1 MSTGPQPVAPP
12 RDVVPR
18 HVVVVGAGVAGLGT
32 ALTMSRAGH
41 RVTLI
46 ERDPT
51 PLPESPAAAF
61 YWDRRGAPQVR
72 HSHALLARLRNLLRD
87 GYPDVLE
94 RLLQAGATE
103 IRFCDNPP
111 PEMADRQPRDG
122 DEDLVALACRR
133 TTFEWT
139 LRTIVVALHDV
150 TLLHGT
156 AVDALTATQQDGRV
170 RVNGVVTDGGQTIDA
185 DTVVAALGRRS
196 AVPRWLRAHG
206 VELASEEEDT
216 GIVYLS
222 RFYELHADSDLPETN
237 GPIGGDLGY
246 LKYGVFLGDNR
257 TYSVTLAVQTDD
269 DELRRM
275 LLDPD
280 SFDRAARTLPATA
293 MWAEAGRAD
302 AITPVEVMG
311 GLLNRRVRYVDEH
324 GDPFVLGLHAVGD
337 AHTCT
342 NPLYGRGC
350 SLAMVQADLL
360 ARAMREYG
368 TDALERGRSYEA
380 ACSQEVLPWYRA
392 SVHQDRMNRQ
402 RAAREASGDE
412 SPPGDPSEFAQQVM
426 RDGLMPAVRTDPEVF
441 RAFIRTFN
449 LLSAPDALLTDADV
463 FGRVLAAFQ
472 DRDNRPPE
480 PVLGPPRPQMLEAL
494 LV

>member
-1 MSTGPQPVAPP
+1 MADRPRQHVA
-12 RDVVPR
+12 
-18 HVVVVGAGVAGLGT
+18 VVGAGVGGLGT
-32 ALTMSRAGH
+32 ALTLSRAGH
-41 RVTLI
+41 RVTLV

-51 PLPESPAAAF
+51 PLPANADAAF
-61 YWDRRGAPQVR
+61 AWDRRGAPQVR

-94 RLLQAGATE
+94 RLLAAGATE

-111 PEMADRQPRDG
+111 VEMTDRTARPG

-139 LRTIVVALHDV
+139 LRKIVMELHGV

-156 AVDALTATQQDGRV
+156 AVENLIAVRDGAQPVIKGVTTTDGR
-170 RVNGVVTDGGQTIDA
+170 TIDA
-185 DTVVAALGRRS
+185 DLVVAALGRRS
-196 AVPRWLRAHG
+196 ALPRWLDARG
-206 VELASEEEDT
+206 VTLDADEEDT
-216 GIVYLS
+216 GILYLS
-222 RFYELHADSDLPETN
+222 RFYRLRDDAELPETT

-246 LKYGVFLGDNR
+246 LKYGIFLGDNR
-257 TYSVTLAVQTDD
+257 TYSVTLAVRTDD
-269 DELRRM
+269 NELRAM

-280 SFDRAARTLPATA
+280 TFDHAARTLPATA
-293 MWAEAGRAD
+293 TWTEADRAT

-311 GLLNRRVRYVDEH
+311 GLVNRRVRYTDDE
-324 GDPFVLGLHAVGD
+324 GTPIVLGLHAVGD

-360 ARAMREYG
+360 ARA
-368 TDALERGRSYEA
+368 TNAHPDDALERGRMYEA
-380 ACSQEVLPWYRA
+380 ACASEVLPWYRA
-392 SVHQDRMNRQ
+392 SVQQDRANREQAQ
-402 RAAREASGDE
+402 REKAIAAGTLD
-412 SPPGDPSEFAQQVM
+412 PGDASNDPAQVAQDVM
-426 RDGLMPAVRTDPEVF
+426 RQGLMPAVRTDPQVF

-449 LLSAPDALLTDADV
+449 LLTTPDAMLTDAEV
-463 FGRVLAAFQ
+463 FGRILEAYQ

-480 PVLGPPRPQMLEAL
+480 PVLGPSRQEMLLEL
-494 LV
+494 SR

>member
-1 MSTGPQPVAPP
+1 MATGPHQVDG
-12 RDVVPR
+12 RHVPH

-32 ALTMSRAGH
+32 ALTMARAGH

-87 GYPDVLE
+87 GYPDVLAS
-94 RLLQAGATE
+94 LLEAGATE

-111 PEMADRQPRDG
+111 PEMTDREPRAG

-139 LRTIVVALHDV
+139 LRTIVVGLHDV

-156 AVDALTATQQDGRV
+156 AIDALTAVRQDERLRV
-170 RVNGVVTDGGQTIDA
+170 TGVVTADGQTVEA
-185 DTVVAALGRRS
+185 DMVVAALGRRS
-196 AVPRWLRAHG
+196 AVPRWLDAHG

-222 RFYELHADSDLPETN
+222 RFYELHADADLPETN

-257 TYSVTLAVQTDD
+257 TYSVTLAVQNDD

-280 SFDRAARTLPATA
+280 TFDRAARTLPATA
-293 MWAEAGRAD
+293 VWAEAGRAD

-311 GLLNRRVRYVDEH
+311 GLLNRRVRYVDEE
-324 GDPFVLGLHAVGD
+324 GEPLVLGLHAVGD

-360 ARAMREYG
+360 AIATREHGDDAVARAR
-368 TDALERGRSYEA
+368 AYEA
-380 ACSQEVLPWYRA
+380 ACAREVLPWYRA
-392 SVHQDRMNRQ
+392 SVHQDRLNRE
-402 RAAREASGDE
+402 RAAREASGEEAPTD
-412 SPPGDPSEFAQQVM
+412 DPAEFAQQVM

-449 LLSAPDALLTDADV
+449 LLTTPDAMLTDGEV

-480 PVLGPPRPQMLEAL
+480 PVLGPPRTEMLEAL